1 MSDVIADLRRD
12 LEQRLNEIERRLAD
26 VQPLMDEQEKIRAA
40 LARPPSPGRRAPTP
54 RATPARKTSKRA
66 PRGAN
71 REAILGVV
79 AGRPG
84 ATASEIADVTKISR
98 PVTYNTLAKL
108 VEQGRLAK
116 TALPGGQTGYQ
127 PAPPTPAVA

>member
-12 LEQRLNEIERRLAD
+12 LEQRLNEIDRRLAD
-26 VQPLMDEQEKIRAA
+26 VQPLMDEQQKIRAA
-40 LARPPSPGRRAPTP
+40 LARAPFAVASRPTP
-54 RATPARKTSKRA
+54 RAMPARKVTKRA

-71 REAILGVV
+71 RDAILGVV

-116 TALPGGQTGYQ
+116 TALPGGQTGYR
-127 PAPPTPAVA
+127 PAVA